1 MNWEAKSNF
10 AITCNFIEASR
21 GEVSGGPLKIGLDS
35 SNFVGEFL
43 GWFRFCRHLNQV
55 SSSILAHMVDKTW
68 FFLYGVSK
76 IQVSSIT
83 SERIDPNSWLRC
95 LQKRNHPR
103 NSLTKFEDSSP
114 ILRGPPE
121 TSPKLV
127 SMNLRQ
133 NSYRWTHIAWS
144 AIEGVGIWTPN
155 FVGWSSSLRRS
166 FCRV

>member
-1 MNWEAKSNF
+1 MCICRFRLFWKKPKS
-10 AITCNFIEASR
+10 AIRPLAHF

-35 SNFVGEFL
+35 SNFVSEFL

-103 NSLTKFEDSSP
+103 NTLTKFEESRI
-114 ILRGPPE
+114 ILRGPPK
-121 TSPKLV
+121 TSPWLASMKLQV
-127 SMNLRQ
+127 MAKLAYTASQKTKFLR
-133 NSYRWTHIAWS
+133 
-144 AIEGVGIWTPN
+144 
-155 FVGWSSSLRRS
+155 
-166 FCRV
+166 